1 MAASVCRVGST
12 VGRALAKTHRVSISL
27 KVVQNTLLKNVEY
40 IGGMF
45 RNTKS
50 VLVRASQEAS

>member
-1 MAASVCRVGST
+1 MPSGEHCGSSPCQNPQSKYLFK
-12 VGRALAKTHRVSISL
+12 GRTEYFV
-27 KVVQNTLLKNVEY
+27 KNVEY